1 MRRISVVVLAVCFLL
16 GGCLSDKPD
25 RLSDERIKELA
36 WSSLE
41 QGIRD
46 SVVGSKE
53 DIRHRLEPSG
63 VTLIYNKAPADIW
76 KQAEVSDLG
85 KAEIAAIIHAG
96 WLQANSLPKEIVAVS
111 FKLMLQED
119 SNLSYHPYRVYIEP
133 VSGEVLG
140 KQPGSLG
147 NPSRIVLDY
156 PSPP

>member
-1 MRRISVVVLAVCFLL
+1 MKRISVVVLVVCFLL
-16 GGCLSDKPD
+16 SGCLSDKPD
-25 RLSDERIKELA
+25 RLSEERIKELA

-46 SVVGSKE
+46 DVVGAKV
-53 DIRHRLEPSG
+53 DIGHRLEPSG
-63 VTLIYNKAPADIW
+63 VTLIYNKAPADVW
-76 KQAEVSDLG
+76 KQAEVSDLS
-85 KAEIAAIIHAG
+85 KAEIGAIVHAG
-96 WLQANSLPKEIVAVS
+96 HLQADSLPKEIVAVG

-119 SNLSYHPYRVYIEP
+119 SNLSYQPYRVYIEP

-147 NPSRIVLDY
+147 NPSQIVLDY